1 MTPLQRYQRDLSDP
15 AFAADPVQAE
25 TVRLLQSLYE
35 QLCLEHRLQR
45 TVERVHLP
53 EFDYAGTPQTERRS
67 AARRGSKSR
76 SPHGMGSRSAEDLS
90 PEELEDLLKLGGG

>member
-45 TVERVHLP
+45 NWRHRL
-53 EFDYAGTPQTERRS
+53 
-67 AARRGSKSR
+67 ARPVPIVNAVS
-76 SPHGMGSRSAEDLS
+76 
-90 PEELEDLLKLGGG
+90 